1 MSLATFQQHR
11 VHSVETRRNSHKT
24 VNSTLFGVPDT
35 IWTLFR
41 RRLFRVSGNFS
52 ATSRTQR
59 RTRRNVQKRK
69 YPGYFL
75 DIFSCPWIESV
86 SLQRYSKFVRG
97 NRSKLCKIRKI
108 DKTDICCREVSRVAK
123 IYQKVIVLERIA
135 ICIEKVARDTKK
147 VAVATF

>member
-1 MSLATFQQHR
+1 MHFR
-11 VHSVETRRNSHKT
+11 CVSHQNK
-24 VNSTLFGVPDT
+24 SIGRKPDSNREMIDLSGLVWIISSILCELIINPHDPT
-35 IWTLFR
+35 PWSES
-41 RRLFRVSGNFS
+41 FRVSEMF
-52 ATSRTQR
+52 
-59 RTRRNVQKRK
+59 RN
-69 YPGYFL
+69 GSITDTFWTI
-75 DIFSCPWIESV
+75 IFSCPWIESV